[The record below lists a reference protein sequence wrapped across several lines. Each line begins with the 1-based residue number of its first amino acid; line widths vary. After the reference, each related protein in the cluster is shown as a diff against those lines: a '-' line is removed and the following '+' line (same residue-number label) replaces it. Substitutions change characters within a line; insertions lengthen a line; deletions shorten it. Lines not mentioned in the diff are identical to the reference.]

1 MLNHELEELIDLIGG
16 PGYVE
21 RALNVHRT
29 TLLRWR
35 SGATKPSQAT
45 MDVLRA
51 LAGRRLPGAGKEW
64 EGWSFCKGKLIPPDF
79 VWEFTVGDI
88 RASYWDRQ
96 RIKNLQAEVTRLQ
109 DMVQELAKQAK
120 SLDPAANDMAVW
132 ATDPRA
138 LQPQP
143 EPAVAPRPGLHPPE
157 PQVTQKRVSLGRR

>member
-96 RIKNLQAEVTRLQ
+96 RIKNLQAEVTRLENERSRIEGRA
-109 DMVQELAKQAK
+109 VSALE
-120 SLDPAANDMAVW
+120 AA
-132 ATDPRA
+132 ATRI
-138 LQPQP
+138 
-143 EPAVAPRPGLHPPE
+143 ER
-157 PQVTQKRVSLGRR
+157 LGAADT